1 MGVPV
6 LEIFVDADACAVK
19 EEVYRVAK
27 RHGLSVT
34 LVANAPMRH
43 PDDPRVRL
51 VVVEG
56 RFDAADDWIAEN
68 ARSDDIV
75 ISGDIPLAARCLEK
89 GARVIGP
96 TGKAF
101 SRSGISEALAAREIL
116 SQMRDI
122 GLMTK
127 GPSPF
132 GKKDRSRFLQT
143 LEETIRLIRRAP
155 NQTPEGEPT
164 TNHTNFH

>member
-1 MGVPV
+1 M

-56 RFDAADDWIAEN
+56 RFDAADDWIAESAQAN
-68 ARSDDIV
+68 DIV

-101 SRSGISEALAAREIL
+101 SRGGISEALAAREIL
-116 SQMRDI
+116 SQMRDM

-143 LEETIRLIRRAP
+143 LEETIRQVRRAP
-155 NQTPEGEPT
+155 RQDSEEGKT
-164 TNHTNFH
+164 TNNSKLQ

>member
-1 MGVPV
+1 M

-19 EEVYRVAK
+19 EEIYRVAK
-27 RHGLSVT
+27 RHGLTVT

-43 PDDPRVRL
+43 PAEPWVRL

-56 RFDAADDWIAEN
+56 RFDAADDWITDHAQP
-68 ARSDDIV
+68 DDLV

-101 SRSGISEALAAREIL
+101 TRTGISEALAAREIL
-116 SQMRDI
+116 GQMRDM

-127 GPSPF
+127 GPAPF
-132 GKKDRSRFLQT
+132 GKKDRSRFLQA
-143 LEETIRLIRRAP
+143 LEETIRRVRRDPRPAP
-155 NQTPEGEPT
+155 PG
-164 TNHTNFH
+164 